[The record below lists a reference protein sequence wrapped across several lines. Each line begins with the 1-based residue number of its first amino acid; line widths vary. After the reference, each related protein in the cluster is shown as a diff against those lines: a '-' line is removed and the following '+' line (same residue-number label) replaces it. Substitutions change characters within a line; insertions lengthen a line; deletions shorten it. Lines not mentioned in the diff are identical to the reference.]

1 MTGETR
7 ETASPP
13 TPPPDTPSRWDIVAF
28 ASVAQT
34 VSVLGEHVFLTTAL
48 PLWAYSLTRSASGVS
63 LVLAALDIAA
73 LFSVGAGA
81 WVRGRLPRAVLLGC
95 SAARTALTLLA
106 ALLLWLLPLPGLAA
120 LPPLA
125 RVALVALP
133 VFGVSLMD
141 SFFMPT
147 LKAGATQWVN
157 PRHWLRL
164 NAIIEATDI
173 PAYLVGPLLGIW
185 LYERGGAAGAALAL
199 ALAYAAGWLLLA
211 MRLPRTAPP
220 ARDNTIPLLWTACP
234 PPLRRPLVGWVLA
247 TAVLGTI
254 QVLVLPFIE
263 TELGLPDS
271 AWGVF
276 GALVGVGVTLGAVAG
291 GLLEERVSP
300 ALLLVASA
308 GVVGASL
315 LVFASTH
322 SAWGCGAMWLVGG
335 AGFAGLH
342 IGTTTLVQQKSPP
355 AQHTTLLGLT
365 HSVEAAGSLVGL
377 VAAPALS
384 ATFGLR
390 PALGGAAIVMLGAT
404 LLFLP
409 RLTRPKE
416 Y

>member
-1 MTGETR
+1 M
-7 ETASPP
+7 
-13 TPPPDTPSRWDIVAF
+13 
-28 ASVAQT
+28 
-34 VSVLGEHVFLTTAL
+34 
-48 PLWAYSLTRSASGVS
+48 
-63 LVLAALDIAA
+63 
-73 LFSVGAGA
+73 
-81 WVRGRLPRAVLLGC
+81 GC

-106 ALLLWLLPLPGLAA
+106 VLLLWIVQTTLLAWT
-120 LPPLA
+120 PLA

-133 VFGVSLMD
+133 VFGVSLVD

-173 PAYLVGPLLGIW
+173 PAYLVGPLLGVA
-185 LYERGGAAGAALAL
+185 LFERGGAAGAALTL

-211 MRLPRTAPP
+211 LRLPRTAPP
-220 ARDNTIPLLWTACP
+220 APDNTAAPLSLMCP
-234 PPLRRPLVGWVLA
+234 PALRRPLIGWILA
-247 TAVLGTI
+247 TAVLGII

-263 TELGLPDS
+263 TELNLPDS

-276 GALVGVGVTLGAVAG
+276 GALVGVGITLGAVAG

-300 ALLLVASA
+300 ALLLVVSG

-315 LVFASTH
+315 LVFALTH
-322 SAWGCGAMWLVGG
+322 SAWVCGAMWMVGG

-365 HSVEAAGSLVGL
+365 HSVEAAGSLLGL
-377 VAAPALS
+377 LAAPSLS

-390 PALGGAAIVMLGAT
+390 QTLIGAAVVMLGAA

-409 RLTRPKE
+409 RLTRPKG